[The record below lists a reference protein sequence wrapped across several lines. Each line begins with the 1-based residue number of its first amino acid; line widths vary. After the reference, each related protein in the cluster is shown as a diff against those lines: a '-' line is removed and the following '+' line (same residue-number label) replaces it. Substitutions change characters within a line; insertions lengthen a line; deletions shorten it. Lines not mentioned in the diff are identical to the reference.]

1 MSKGQARLK
10 TCLSMSAYG
19 IMEMSRHSTQTFVC
33 FWQQT
38 CQPHCPFALAALI
51 LDEILAD
58 LDQRMR
64 QAAPFAM
71 YRNSV
76 IRGVADD
83 VWRVIT
89 DEKIVIGIKQRQQR
103 TCETRI
109 AVVKHASM
117 PRATYSFEHRREA
130 VQRDQ
135 SGRQACALATI

>member
-1 MSKGQARLK
+1 M
-10 TCLSMSAYG
+10 
-19 IMEMSRHSTQTFVC
+19 
-33 FWQQT
+33 
-38 CQPHCPFALAALI
+38 

-58 LDQRMR
+58 LNQRMR

-89 DEKIVIGIKQRQQR
+89 DEKIVIGIKQRQQW
-103 TCETRI
+103 TCETWI

-117 PRATYSFEHRREA
+117 PRAAYSFEHRREA
-130 VQRDQ
+130 V
-135 SGRQACALATI
+135 